1 MLEGSLKRV
10 QCNLLQLSD
19 LEKIGLSSKQ
29 VDIVMSANFLLIYT
43 SMFIAFYSSLQ
54 EELQA

>member
-29 VDIVMSANFLLIYT
+29 VDIVMSANFLLLYT
-43 SMFIAFYSSLQ
+43 SMFIAFCSSLQ
-54 EELQA
+54 KELQA